1 MSKCSNIARKFIG
14 CLVLTVVSAAV
25 PMTTIA
31 ELYKYKNE
39 DGVTVLDSHVPA
51 RYVKYGYTILSLNGR
66 VLEVVPRALT
76 DAEITARDNAIE
88 LQQRIDRKRREQKI
102 ADQNLLRLYSTP
114 EDVIRARDTKLQSI
128 ESFINAQSGNARRL
142 QEQKHRLES
151 SLADIER
158 SGGTISKD
166 RIDRIRSIEN
176 RMSQIENEI
185 QGKHDEMEALR
196 TTYAADLTRVRE
208 LYGNDPGR

>member
-1 MSKCSNIARKFIG
+1 MDKPSNITRKSIS
-14 CLVLTVVSAAV
+14 CLILTVVFVAV
-25 PMTTIA
+25 PMVTIA

-76 DAEITARDNAIE
+76 DAEIRARDNAIAE
-88 LQQRIDRKRREQKI
+88 QQRLDRKRREQKI

-114 EDVIRARDTKLQSI
+114 EDVIRARDTKLRSI
-128 ESFINAQSGNARRL
+128 ESFINAQTSNARRL
-142 QEQKHRLES
+142 QEQKRQLES

-158 SGGTISKD
+158 SGGTIGKD
-166 RIDRIRSIEN
+166 RIDRIRSIEG
-176 RMSQIENEI
+176 RMSQIQNEI
-185 QGKHDEMEALR
+185 QAKHDEMEVLR
-196 TTYAADLTRVRE
+196 TTYAADLTRVRR